1 MSRQRSQVST
11 LKFQARSNG
20 LRAPS
25 HRPLLIGETVLFE
38 ISIDG
43 FQVSAFWQGDEVIA
57 ASIADQILDAS
68 FLPPG
73 MHIGKKGLEAIDTV
87 KVQKHVLFSALMPF
101 QDLQNGRFEII
112 VDDHA
117 RYSPPECEGV
127 MLTQQKGF
135 LPLSREAF
143 HKHGSR
149 KAEPSGQERNFDQLT
164 LE

>member
-25 HRPLLIGETVLFE
+25 HRPLLIGETVLVP

-57 ASIADQILDAS
+57 ASIAHQILDAS

-73 MHIGKKGLEAIDTV
+73 MHIGKKGDDRDRHCESAKTRL
-87 KVQKHVLFSALMPF
+87 VLCA
-101 QDLQNGRFEII
+101 D
-112 VDDHA
+112 A
-117 RYSPPECEGV
+117 
-127 MLTQQKGF
+127 
-135 LPLSREAF
+135 LSRL
-143 HKHGSR
+143 
-149 KAEPSGQERNFDQLT
+149 AERPV
-164 LE
+164 

>member
-87 KVQKHVLFSALMPF
+87 KVQKHVLL
-101 QDLQNGRFEII
+101 
-112 VDDHA
+112 
-117 RYSPPECEGV
+117 
-127 MLTQQKGF
+127 
-135 LPLSREAF
+135 LSGEAF
-143 HKHGSR
+143 YKHRS
-149 KAEPSGQERNFDQLT
+149 
-164 LE
+164 